1 MNESERLVQLFRN
14 GRNQAIRI
22 PRDLELPGKQA
33 LIRKDGNRLILEPV
47 EHRSLVALLAQLAP
61 IDEDFVPIDELPIEP
76 VDL

>member
-22 PRDLELPGKQA
+22 PRDLELPGTQA

-61 IDEDFVPIDELPIEP
+61 IDEDFGLIDELPIEP

>member
-61 IDEDFVPIDELPIEP
+61 IDEDFAPIDELPIEP

>member
-61 IDEDFVPIDELPIEP
+61 IDEDFAPIDDLPIEP

>member
-1 MNESERLVQLFRN
+1 MSESERLVQLFRN

-61 IDEDFVPIDELPIEP
+61 IDEDFAPIDELPIEP